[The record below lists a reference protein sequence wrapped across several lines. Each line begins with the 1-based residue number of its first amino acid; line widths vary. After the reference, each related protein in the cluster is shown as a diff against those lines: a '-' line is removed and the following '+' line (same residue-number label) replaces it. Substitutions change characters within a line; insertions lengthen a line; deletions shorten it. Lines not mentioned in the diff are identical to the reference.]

1 VFERRCRLAEAGN
14 AAGGCERV
22 RRGLL
27 VRGTPARADGGLDR
41 GPFYLYNGADQ
52 LGLYGE
58 RYFALAGAGFVFGF
72 VCLAVDLYQRR
83 RGGSSWKAFELP
95 LELYAVTFCAI
106 ALIPENLHPSP
117 EGAWIGLLAHG

>member
-1 VFERRCRLAEAGN
+1 M
-14 AAGGCERV
+14 
-22 RRGLL
+22 
-27 VRGTPARADGGLDR
+27 ADWDR

-95 LELYAVTFCAI
+95 LELYAVTFWAI
-106 ALIPENLHPSP
+106 ALIPEICIRLRKEHGS
-117 EGAWIGLLAHG
+117 GCWAHG